1 MSLRDKILKQSVP
14 ASGSA
19 QPAPK
24 RSITPLPAGESVAAS
39 TPSNSAGSSSAN
51 EGASYQSTKIAIH
64 KIILERVELDKLNR
78 LSPEQIKLELAQ
90 LVEVIIGEQ
99 KILMNEIERRRLVQD
114 VQDEMLG
121 LGPLEA
127 LLNDPT
133 VSDILVNNPRQTFVE
148 RSGKLQ
154 LSNVVFNDDAH
165 LLKIIERIVSRVGRR
180 IDESSPMVDARLADG
195 SRVNAVIPPSA
206 IDGPCISI
214 RRFPSYRLGM
224 SDLVSKQSIT
234 QEMANALQ
242 AAVRAKMNV
251 VISGG
256 TGSGKT
262 TLLNLLSASIG
273 PTERVL
279 TIEDAA
285 ELALQQIHVLRLE
298 TRPPNV
304 EGKGEVSQRDL
315 VRNALRMRPDRIVL
329 GEVRGPEAL
338 DMLNAMNTGH
348 DGSLATLHANTPR
361 DALVRLENMVS
372 MASNNLPMK
381 ALRYQIASAVNLV
394 VQVSR
399 LSDGSRRIMSITEI
413 TGMEGDTI
421 STQEIFKFVRTG
433 ADADGKVRGYFC
445 ATGVRPK
452 FYEHIIAFG
461 LSLPEDTFNP
471 EKRLEV

>member
-14 ASGSA
+14 ASAST

-24 RSITPLPAGESVAAS
+24 RSITPLPAGESVAVPSVAS
-39 TPSNSAGSSSAN
+39 STGNGAS
-51 EGASYQSTKIAIH
+51 EGAGYQSTKIAIH

-234 QEMANALQ
+234 QDMANALQ

>member
-1 MSLRDKILKQSVP
+1 MSLRDKILKQAP
-14 ASGSA
+14 AHVASSQA
-19 QPAPK
+19 QPK
-24 RSITPLPAGESVAAS
+24 RAISQLPAGERPVASSAS
-39 TPSNSAGSSSAN
+39 SNSAT
-51 EGASYQSTKIAIH
+51 EGAGYQTTKIAIH
-64 KIILERVELDKLNR
+64 KTILERVELDKLNR
-78 LSPEQIKLELAQ
+78 LSPEQIKTELSQ

-99 KILMNEIERRRLVQD
+99 KILMNEAERRRLVQD

-127 LLNDPT
+127 LLQDPT
-133 VSDILVNNPRQTFVE
+133 ISDIMVNNPRQTYVE

-154 LSNVVFNDDAH
+154 LADIVFNDDAH

-214 RRFPSYRLGM
+214 RRFPTHRLAM
-224 SDLVSKQSIT
+224 EDLVAKQSLSP
-234 QEMANALQ
+234 EMACVLQ
-242 AAVRAKMNV
+242 AAVRSKLNV

-273 PTERVL
+273 ETERVL

-285 ELALQQIHVLRLE
+285 ELALVQPHVLRLE

-315 VRNALRMRPDRIVL
+315 VKNALRMRPDRIVL
-329 GEVRGPEAL
+329 GEVRGAEAM

-381 ALRYQIASAVNLV
+381 ALRYQIASAVNV
-394 VQVSR
+394 VIQVSR

-421 STQEIFKFVRTG
+421 STQEIFKFTRTG
-433 ADADGKVRGYFC
+433 ADADGKVRGYYA

-452 FYEHIIAFG
+452 LYEHILAFG
-461 LSLPEDTFNP
+461 LSLPDDLFNADNH
-471 EKRLEV
+471 LVI

>member
-1 MSLRDKILKQSVP
+1 MSLRDKIKSQSRGGAETAATALPVSGVTSAP
-14 ASGSA
+14 AE
-19 QPAPK
+19 PLAP
-24 RSITPLPAGESVAAS
+24 VA
-39 TPSNSAGSSSAN
+39 SAGAAN
-51 EGASYQSTKIAIH
+51 GGAYQNIKMKIH
-64 KIILERVELDKLNR
+64 KTILDRVELDKLTR
-78 LSPEQIKLELAQ
+78 LGPEQIRAELAQ
-90 LVEVIIGEQ
+90 LVSGLIDEQ
-99 KILMNEIERRRLVQD
+99 KILMNELERKRLIKD
-114 VQDEMLG
+114 VYDEMFG

-127 LLNDPT
+127 LLSDPS
-133 VSDILVNNPRQTFVE
+133 VSDIMVNNSKTVYVE
-148 RSGKLQ
+148 RRGKLE
-154 LSNVVFNDDAH
+154 LSGIVFYDDAH
-165 LLKIIERIVSRVGRR
+165 LMKIIERIVSHVGRR

-224 SDLVSKQSIT
+224 SDLVEKQSLMP
-234 QEMANALQ
+234 QMANLLQ
-242 AAVRAKMNV
+242 AAVRAKQNI

-273 PTERVL
+273 ETERVL

-285 ELALQQIHVLRLE
+285 ELALQQPHVLRLE
-298 TRPPNV
+298 TRPANV

-329 GEVRGPEAL
+329 GEVRGAEAL

-372 MASNNLPMK
+372 MASNNLPIK

-394 VQVSR
+394 IQQSR
-399 LSDGSRRIMSITEI
+399 LSDGSRRVMSITEI

-433 ADADGKVRGYFC
+433 ADADGRVRGYFC

-452 FYEHIIAFG
+452 VYDTIIAFG
-461 LSLPEDTFNP
+461 LSLPENTFDPNV
-471 EKRLEV
+471 RLEI

>member
-1 MSLRDKILKQSVP
+1 MSLRDKIKNQSRGVADAVTMVSPVAGSPSAP
-14 ASGSA
+14 AEQAAASVAINAANGSA
-19 QPAPK
+19 
-24 RSITPLPAGESVAAS
+24 
-39 TPSNSAGSSSAN
+39 
-51 EGASYQSTKIAIH
+51 YQNIKMKIH
-64 KIILERVELDKLNR
+64 KMILDRVELDKLTR
-78 LSPEQIKLELAQ
+78 LGPEQIKVELAQ
-90 LVEVIIGEQ
+90 LVSSLIDEQ
-99 KILMNEIERRRLVQD
+99 KILMNEAERKRLMKD
-114 VQDEMLG
+114 VYDEMFG

-127 LLNDPT
+127 LLSDPT
-133 VSDILVNNPRQTFVE
+133 VSDIMVNNAKTVYVE
-148 RSGKLQ
+148 RRGKLE
-154 LSNVVFNDDAH
+154 LSGIVFYDDAH
-165 LLKIIERIVSRVGRR
+165 LMKIIERIVSHVGRR

-224 SDLVSKQSIT
+224 KDLVEKQSLMP
-234 QEMANALQ
+234 QMANLLQ
-242 AAVRAKMNV
+242 AAVRAKQNV

-273 PTERVL
+273 ETERVL

-285 ELALQQIHVLRLE
+285 ELALQQPHVLRLE
-298 TRPPNV
+298 TRPANV

-329 GEVRGPEAL
+329 GEVRGAEAL

-372 MASNNLPMK
+372 MASNNLPIK

-394 VQVSR
+394 IQQSR
-399 LSDGSRRIMSITEI
+399 LSDGSRRVMSITEI

-433 ADADGKVRGYFC
+433 ADADGKVKGYFC

-452 FYEHIIAFG
+452 VYDTIVAFG
-461 LSLPEDTFNP
+461 LTLPENTFDPNV
-471 EKRLEV
+471 RLEI